1 MRSDKIKEYLKQI
14 ADNVTPE
21 TQLEDIY
28 EQLALLADIDESE
41 EQESQGETFTQDQVE
56 EQSKEWLK

>member
-1 MRSDKIKEYLKQI
+1 MDSERIKEYLKQI
-14 ADNVTPE
+14 ADSVTPE

-41 EQESQGETFTQDQVE
+41 DQDSRGEVYSQDQVE
-56 EQSKEWLK
+56 EKSKEWLK

>member
-1 MRSDKIKEYLKQI
+1 MRSDKLKEYLKQI

-41 EQESQGETFTQDQVE
+41 EQESKGETITQSQVE
-56 EQSKEWLK
+56 EQSKEWLR

>member
-1 MRSDKIKEYLKQI
+1 MNAERLKEYLKHI
-14 ADNVTPE
+14 AENVTPQ

-41 EQESQGETFTQDQVE
+41 EQEKNNEILSQDQVE
-56 EQSKEWLK
+56 DQSKEWLR

>member
-1 MRSDKIKEYLKQI
+1 MRSEKIKEYLKQI

-41 EQESQGETFTQDQVE
+41 EQELKGETLSQDQVD
-56 EQSKEWLK
+56 EQSKEWLR

>member
-1 MRSDKIKEYLKQI
+1 MRSEKIKEYLKQI
-14 ADNVTPE
+14 ADNVTSE

-41 EQESQGETFTQDQVE
+41 EQEESGEVLTQTQVE
-56 EQSKEWLK
+56 EKSKEWLK

>member
-1 MRSDKIKEYLKQI
+1 MKPEKIKEYLKQI

-28 EQLALLADIDESE
+28 EQLALLSDIDESE
-41 EQESQGETFTQDQVE
+41 DQEQKGEIFTQDQVE
-56 EQSKEWLK
+56 EKSKEWLK

>member
-1 MRSDKIKEYLKQI
+1 MKSEKIKEYLRQI

-28 EQLALLADIDESE
+28 EQLSLLSDIDESE
-41 EQESQGETFTQDQVE
+41 EQELKGETLTQDQAE
-56 EQSKEWLK
+56 EQSKAWLK